1 MLNVQNA
8 MRLGGMLSPV
18 LVIAGLIVLWVLIV
32 IICLDFGP
40 VLGGLLGQ

>member
-8 MRLGGMLSPV
+8 MRLGGMLLPF

-32 IICLDFGP
+32 IICMDFGP
-40 VLGGLLGQ
+40 APGGFPGQ